1 MEIRKELSLNS
12 VLKLGETEYHIEGVA
27 GKGSCAIMYK
37 AWYSDDTINGVRHH
51 VLVKELFPVDIKGG
65 IYRNTNDKIEVLP
78 QAQEQYA
85 LYRKSFE
92 RGNKI
97 QLNILEMF
105 PEKNGVNINTYSF
118 NNTLYSILGFG
129 GGRDLET
136 ELLVSP
142 ETNLLKATGRLIGV
156 LRALEEFHSLG
167 YYHLDISPDN
177 ILLIGKD
184 EEERV
189 VLIDYNSVLSED
201 ELKGN
206 CDIFYSLKKGYTAP
220 ELRSGMRNKISAS
233 TDLYSVAAVFFR
245 TVCGRALTEFEMLR
259 RMPPDVS
266 ECAYIKNEPET
277 VKNLVRK
284 LLVKGLSPLP
294 EKRYLSAFEMRKDFE
309 ELKDRILGMGI
320 THWSLWESSR
330 RNIREFIRNN
340 TSFGFLK
347 EQEGLFTL
355 NVCVGDE
362 IKNTETFL
370 NDIINGASSAV
381 LVGDGGMGKTT
392 SLLNV
397 AYNVNSKYNASSTA
411 VSYISLYKAVPKD
424 ENFIKD
430 KLLESLRFK
439 PDTKTFEMARYKLKQ
454 IFKEQKDTCERP
466 VLVVLVDGLNE
477 ITGNV
482 QLVIEE
488 IKELSQY
495 NGIRFVITTRQYND
509 EFDFEKAYLVPL
521 KDSEVSKALS
531 NEGLLLP
538 QNGEFTELL
547 RNPLM
552 LSIFIEASKNSN
564 KQLRLNSKKELVSEY
579 FTQIAKKG
587 TESTNESEG
596 KFHLNDVAVNYVL
609 PAIAEEC
616 RKRKKALTDEEIFK
630 VVKRCYK
637 VLNSK
642 IVFRA
647 FPKWIGHLNDILCG
661 CKSAEIWHGMVVRD
675 ILWKKTGLLA
685 KNESG
690 SYRIFHQTIEEYLLD
705 INAQN
710 IKKVRQRI
718 IIKNTTIVSCILVA
732 FIAFCGALTATFP
745 ELAEKSIIARFKAV
759 PNEKADAVL
768 SDMTASYV
776 NSGLT
781 YGVAS
786 LLMKNPNDESLN
798 RNFKYYKNSI
808 DTESERKRV
817 ENSVKLLGDIE
828 ELGGVMPYSYE
839 EIYVNEGEELLKKS
853 VTDMETYS
861 RYIELLPQA
870 YRNENTEY
878 ISVLEEFMKADAE
891 YTSLL
896 FHYVTWHHTMQMD
909 ENSALRK
916 AILDSASVIPE
927 MESVRK
933 RLTENEQDIDSYTV
947 IEYKKIRQAA
957 YNKME
962 NIYGKYEIIYEDR

>member
-1 MEIRKELSLNS
+1 MEERKELSLNS
-12 VLKLGETEYHIEGVA
+12 ILKLGGTEYHIEEVI

-37 AWYSDDTINGVRHH
+37 AWYSDNTISGVRHH
-51 VLVKELFPVDIKGG
+51 VLIKELFPLDIKGG
-65 IYRNTNDKIEVLP
+65 IFRQTSDEIEIMP

-92 RGNKI
+92 RGNRI
-97 QLNILEMF
+97 QLNILEKF
-105 PEKNGVNINTYSF
+105 PEKNGVNINTYSY

-142 ETNLLKATGRLIGV
+142 KTTLLKIADRLIGV

-167 YYHLDISPDN
+167 YYHLDVSPDN

-184 EEERV
+184 DEERV

-201 ELKGN
+201 ELAGD
-206 CDIFYSLKKGYTAP
+206 CEIFYSLKKGYTAP
-220 ELRSGMRNKISAS
+220 ELRSGMRSKISAS

-259 RMPPDVS
+259 RLPPDVS
-266 ECAYIKNEPET
+266 ESVCIKNEPET

-294 EKRYLSAFEMRKDFE
+294 EKRYSSAFEMRKDFE
-309 ELKDRILGMGI
+309 ELKDRIFGMGI

-330 RNIREFIRNN
+330 RNVQEFIKNN
-340 TSFGFLK
+340 TSFGFLMDRK
-347 EQEGLFTL
+347 KLFSL

-362 IKNTETFL
+362 IKNTESFL
-370 NDIINGASSAV
+370 KELINCASSVV

-397 AYNVNSKYNASSTA
+397 AYNVNSKYNSSSIA
-411 VSYISLYKAVPKD
+411 VSYISLYGAVPKD

-430 KLLESLRFK
+430 KLLEGLRFK
-439 PDTKTFEMARYKLKQ
+439 PDTRTFEVARHKLKQ
-454 IFKEQKDTCERP
+454 MLKEQSVTSKNP
-466 VLVVLVDGLNE
+466 VIVVLVDGLNE
-477 ITGNV
+477 ISGNA
-482 QLVIEE
+482 QLIIEE

-509 EFDFEKAYLVPL
+509 EFDFSKAYLVPL
-521 KDSEVSKALS
+521 KDSEVNNALS

-538 QNGEFTELL
+538 QNSELTELL

-552 LSIFIEASKNSN
+552 LSIFIQASKNSN
-564 KQLRLNSKKELVSEY
+564 KQLRLNSRKELISEY
-579 FTQIAKKG
+579 FTQIARKG
-587 TESTNESEG
+587 TENINESEG
-596 KFHLNDVAVNYVL
+596 KFWLNDVAVNYVL

-616 RKRKKALTDEEIFK
+616 RKRKKSLTDEEIFR

-637 VLNSK
+637 ILNSK

-661 CKSAEIWHGMVVRD
+661 CKSVEIWHGIVVRD

-685 KNESG
+685 KNESSG
-690 SYRIFHQTIEEYLLD
+690 YRFFHQTIEEYLLD

-710 IKKVRQRI
+710 TKKIRKRI
-718 IIKNTTIVSCILVA
+718 ILKNATIISCVLAA
-732 FIAFCGALTATFP
+732 FIAVCGAITATFP

-759 PNEKADAVL
+759 PDEKADAIL

-776 NSGLT
+776 HSGIT

-786 LLMKNPNDESLN
+786 SLINNPDDEKLN
-798 RNFKYYKNSI
+798 RKFEYYKNSI
-808 DTESERKRV
+808 DSESEKKRV

-828 ELGGVMPYSYE
+828 KMGGVMPYSYE
-839 EIYVNEGEELLKKS
+839 KMHVNEGEGLLKKC

-870 YRNENTEY
+870 YRSENTEY
-878 ISVLEEFMKADAE
+878 ISALEEFMKADAE

-896 FHYVTWHHTMQMD
+896 FHYVAWQHVIQMD
-909 ENSALRK
+909 ENSELRK
-916 AILDSASVIPE
+916 AILDSASAIPE
-927 MESVRK
+927 IESVR
-933 RLTENEQDIDSYTV
+933 RGLTEKEQNIDSYV
-947 IEYKKIRQAA
+947 VAEYEEKRRYA
-957 YNKME
+957 YDIME
-962 NIYGKYEIIYEDR
+962 NIYGKYEILYVNR